1 MTVGQRNTD
10 CTREK
15 YIHRLFDSIATR
27 YDLMNLV
34 LTGGLVRYWQ
44 RVFRGY
50 TGLRPGDRAL
60 DVCCGT
66 AELALIMARQV
77 GKAGQVYGLDFS
89 RRMLEVARR
98 KVASSPYAG
107 RIELLEGNALHLPF
121 ADNTFNCAAIGF
133 ALRNVSDI
141 QRVLAEMARVVT
153 PGGRVISLELT
164 KPGNPLFRMGY
175 YLYFYHLVPL
185 LGRLVE
191 RGWPEEEGKRPYT
204 WLPHSLTRFPDRH
217 RLAGIFRQAGLVD
230 VVVRPMS
237 GGTVAIHAGTKPRG

>member
-1 MTVGQRNTD
+1 MVGQRNTD
-10 CTREK
+10 AGKEK

-44 RVFRGY
+44 KVFRGY

-77 GKAGQVYGLDFS
+77 GRAGRVYGLDFS
-89 RRMLEVARR
+89 RRMLEVAHR

-107 RIELLEGNALHLPF
+107 MIELVEGNALHLPF

-141 QRVLAEMARVVT
+141 RRVLAEMARVVA
-153 PGGRVISLELT
+153 PGGRVVSLELT
-164 KPGNPLFRMGY
+164 KPENVLFRSGY
-175 YLYFYHLVPL
+175 YLYFYHVVPL

-191 RGWPEEEGKRPYT
+191 KGWPAGEGKRPYT
-204 WLPHSLTRFPDRH
+204 WLPYSLTRFPDLH
-217 RLAGIFRQAGLVD
+217 HLAAIFRQVGLVD
-230 VVVRPMS
+230 LVVRPLS
-237 GGTVAIHAGTKPRG
+237 GGVVAIHAGTKPAP